1 MMPRFRLPLTKEDT
15 FTLLVSAVQGE
26 VESRYRTFI
35 PNENLTEQLQK
46 MAAWLTNKDSKFGML
61 LCGGCGNGKTTIVK
75 AFQQVINALEI
86 PSPTTNKS
94 YAIRIMDAK
103 TITHIYRT
111 DYKQW
116 LEFARME
123 MLAIDD
129 LGIEPREVM
138 DFGNVGYPVVDLLT
152 KRYENQLFTIIT
164 SNLTPPEISAQY
176 GECIADRLR
185 EMMERITFTNSSYRL
200 L

>member
-1 MMPRFRLPLTKEDT
+1 MMPRFRLPLTKEDV

-35 PNENLTEQLQK
+35 PSENLTEQLQK
-46 MAAWLTNKDSKFGML
+46 MATWLTNKDSKFGML

-75 AFQQVINALEI
+75 AFQQVINVLEI
-86 PSPTTNKS
+86 PSPTTNKN
-94 YAIRIMDAK
+94 YAIRILDAK

-116 LEFARME
+116 LELARME
-123 MLAIDD
+123 MLTIDD

-152 KRYENQLFTIIT
+152 KQYEDQLFTIIT
-164 SNLTPPEISAQY
+164 SNLTPPEICAQY
-176 GECIADRLR
+176 GERIADRLR
-185 EMMERITFTNSSYRL
+185 EMMERITCTNSSYRRL
-200 L
+200 